1 MIVVCQGKWDG
12 VDANGKSVYGK
23 LYDIYNLPELPDTL
37 DGAKEE
43 LKYYKE
49 YLDYYGDRF
58 SKERVD
64 ELRKIRKIY
73 RDKWD
78 KSSALIEEEKKSFLS
93 WIVKRKKLAKMEEE
107 SLQYFEI
114 WEDAHKE
121 LEEYDSYKY
130 IEEKYRETLKRISK
144 YKKARM
150 KNIEK

>member
-23 LYDIYNLPELPDTL
+23 LYNIYNLPDLPDTIE
-37 DGAKEE
+37 GAKEE

-49 YLDYYGDRF
+49 YLDYYSDRF

-64 ELRKIRKIY
+64 ELSRIGKIY
-73 RDKWD
+73 WDKWD
-78 KSSALIEEEKKSFLS
+78 KSSDLIEEEKKSFLS
-93 WIVKRKKLAKMEEE
+93 WIFKRKKLAKMEEE

-114 WEDAHKE
+114 WEDVHKE

-130 IEEKYRETLKRISK
+130 VEEKYRETLRRISK
-144 YKKARM
+144 YKKSSLA
-150 KNIEK
+150 K